1 MSTIAHPIFALSICI
16 LFRFIT
22 NKKFTYSM
30 SFLFVISSILPD
42 TFCIMMLLIRTMG
55 RVEGNEIKPIRNL
68 PHEILSSVWGWTIGS
83 LIIAGLL
90 FHLLDDQVEERD
102 RLSFKQIY
110 LIILSSGYLHMFID
124 GFTQWIW
131 IFGDFYI
138 CFNSFFTTLGIGGE
152 QDFIVMYF
160 LTFFIFPLFLLYLS
174 LEIDIK
180 KQVYEDVFQDS
191 EIVIAYKKISKQIK
205 KKVDKIDR
213 DY

>member
-22 NKKFTYSM
+22 NKKFNYPM
-30 SFLFVISSILPD
+30 SFLFIISSILPD
-42 TFCIMMLLIRTMG
+42 TFCIMMLLIQTMG
-55 RVEGNEIKPIRNL
+55 RVEGDEIEPIRNV
-68 PHEILSSVWGWTIGS
+68 PHELLSSVWGWTIGS

-90 FHLLDDQVEERD
+90 FYLLEDQVEERD
-102 RLSFKQIY
+102 KLTIKQIY
-110 LIILSSGYLHMFID
+110 LIILSSGFIHMFID

-138 CFNSFFTTLGIGGE
+138 CYDSFFTTSGIGGE
-152 QDFIVMYF
+152 QDFIIVYF

-174 LEIDIK
+174 LEIDTK
-180 KQVYEDVFQDS
+180 KQVYEDVFRDS

-205 KKVDKIDR
+205 KGGKKIDR
-213 DY
+213 S

>member
-22 NKKFTYSM
+22 DKKFTYPM
-30 SFLFVISSILPD
+30 SFLFVVSSILPD
-42 TFCIMMLLIRTMG
+42 TFCLMMLLIRTMA
-55 RVEGNEIKPIRNL
+55 RLEGDEIEPVRNL
-68 PHEILSSVWGWTIGS
+68 PHELLSSVCGWTIGS

-102 RLSFKQIY
+102 RLTVKQMY
-110 LIILSSGYLHMFID
+110 LIILSSGYLHMFLD

-131 IFGDFYI
+131 VFGDFYI
-138 CFNSFFTTLGIGGE
+138 CYNSFFTPSGIGGE

-174 LEIDIK
+174 LEIDTK
-180 KQVYEDVFQDS
+180 KQVPEAVFRDS

-205 KKVDKIDR
+205 KKR
-213 DY
+213 